1 MKTIAFSALAVALLT
16 VSFQPAS
23 ATTGPSGISLPKC
36 PDSVVGVSSKYR
48 VYVTAAQLKA
58 QEPNMTADQFKA
70 WMDKNSIKL
79 MCKGQAVAFGA
90 QPITSKNPKIPTAGG
105 VGNANDLGGVR

>member
-1 MKTIAFSALAVALLT
+1 MKTIVFSALAIALLT
-16 VSFQPAS
+16 VSLQPAS
-23 ATTGPSGISLPKC
+23 ATTGPNGISLPKC

-48 VYVTAAQLKA
+48 VYVTKEQLLA
-58 QEPNMTADQFKA
+58 QEPKMTADQFET
-70 WMDKNSIKL
+70 WMHKNNIKL

-90 QPITSKNPKIPTAGG
+90 SPITSKNPKIPTAGG